1 MFISNYYRLF
11 DKYTFIDEKSFAF
24 NEIFYD
30 GAIDET
36 ADPADYLRITTKAV
50 LVA

>member
-1 MFISNYYRLF
+1 MFSINYYRLI
-11 DKYTFIDEKSFAF
+11 DKYTFISDKSFTLY
-24 NEIFYD
+24 EIFYD

-36 ADPADYLRITTKAV
+36 ADPADYLRINTKAV

>member
-1 MFISNYYRLF
+1 MFTTNCYRLF
-11 DKYTFIDEKSFAF
+11 SKYTFIDEKSFTF
-24 NEIFYD
+24 NEIFYE

-36 ADPADYLRITTKAV
+36 ADPADYLRINTKAV

>member
-1 MFISNYYRLF
+1 MFTTNYYRLF
-11 DKYTFIDEKSFAF
+11 DRYTFIDEKSFTF

>member
-1 MFISNYYRLF
+1 MFTTNYYRLF
-11 DKYTFIDEKSFAF
+11 DRYTFIDKKSFTF
-24 NEIFYD
+24 NEIFYE

-36 ADPADYLRITTKAV
+36 ADPADYLRITAKVV

>member
-11 DKYTFIDEKSFAF
+11 DKYTFIDEKSFTF
-24 NEIFYD
+24 NEIFYE

-50 LVA
+50 MVA